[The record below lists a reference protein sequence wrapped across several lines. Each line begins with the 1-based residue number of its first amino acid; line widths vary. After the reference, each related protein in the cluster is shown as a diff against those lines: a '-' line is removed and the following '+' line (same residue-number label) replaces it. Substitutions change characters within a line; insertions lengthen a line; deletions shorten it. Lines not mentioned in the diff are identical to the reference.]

1 MYSQGRSRVYHP
13 RFYLWKINCFF
24 EKKNE
29 SVSCSRDWCQIQIS
43 IPPCITS
50 SENFTRTFL
59 YLVILKVFEWIKFLR
74 RHLHQIQ
81 GNRAGRNFVK
91 SCIACD
97 VTAHYT
103 CKNAEM
109 NLKSTTTNR
118 FNFQI
123 INTLMESWGYTWP
136 GLTVIVTSMLFLLKM
151 LNTTGLHENNG
162 NDHSK

>member
-1 MYSQGRSRVYHP
+1 MLIKPQFPYNIRVLSLTVKAGQGYTIQDSIY
-13 RFYLWKINCFF
+13 
-24 EKKNE
+24 EKLIDSLKNE
-29 SVSCSRDWCQIQIS
+29 LVSCSCNWCRIQIS
-43 IPPCITS
+43 IPRCITS

-97 VTAHYT
+97 FMAHYA

-109 NLKSTTTNR
+109 NLKSTTTNG

-123 INTLMESWGYTWP
+123 INSLMESWRYA
-136 GLTVIVTSMLFLLKM
+136 
-151 LNTTGLHENNG
+151 
-162 NDHSK
+162 